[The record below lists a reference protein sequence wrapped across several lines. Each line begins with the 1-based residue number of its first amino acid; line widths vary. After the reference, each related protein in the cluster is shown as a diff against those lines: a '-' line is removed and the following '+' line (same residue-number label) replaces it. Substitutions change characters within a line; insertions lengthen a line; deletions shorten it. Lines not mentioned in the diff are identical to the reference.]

1 MVLLTFFIPYGISV
15 AASVM
20 IGNALGKGWSKSA
33 RKTTEV
39 VYYLVVA
46 VEIFAAL
53 FLILLRDYIPLIFT
67 DEPEVIEY
75 ATLLYNVREW
85 LALFGNSKFVFIFTE
100 WLPLFSRLRLG
111 ISCLMGSL
119 QSQEVSCE
127 VAESRK
133 LEPSAIS
140 WDTLSLDFLRAH
152 AWPS

>member
-1 MVLLTFFIPYGISV
+1 MTQIVYNVVLLTFFIPYGISV

-75 ATLLYNVREW
+75 VTLLYNVREW
-85 LALFGNSKFVFIFTE
+85 LALFGNSKFV
-100 WLPLFSRLRLG
+100 LFSQQNG
-111 ISCLMGSL
+111 CLYFPDCGW
-119 QSQEVSCE
+119 VSA
-127 VAESRK
+127 V
-133 LEPSAIS
+133 
-140 WDTLSLDFLRAH
+140 
-152 AWPS
+152 